1 MMMKRLLLI
10 AATVA
15 LASCASMPHHHDQNA
30 YANPF
35 YGRYLNTGSPL
46 DAQITATVNALQA
59 NPRSAS
65 LHNQL
70 GQMLLQKGFPKDA
83 EVEFERAVNADS
95 HFYPAWYNLG
105 LVRMSRG
112 DWSGSH
118 FALARTVHYKPG
130 HSAALFQL
138 GLMEEKRNHQDAAI
152 DYYAKALTINH
163 SLLDVRVNP
172 RILDSKLIDLALLK
186 AYPNAHARESMSF
199 QATPPGYVQQGL
211 EAAST
216 QPAAKDIVTP
226 APPLTDPSMQAPPPT
241 AGTPVQPAPQP
252 AKPPV

>member
-1 MMMKRLLLI
+1 MKRLLLI

-15 LASCASMPHHHDQNA
+15 LAACSSFQQHDQNP

-35 YGRYLNTGSPL
+35 YARYLNTGTQL
-46 DAQITATVNALQA
+46 DAQISSTISALQA

-65 LHNQL
+65 LHNSL

-112 DWSGSH
+112 NLAGSH
-118 FALARTVHYKPG
+118 YAFGRTVHYKPG

-138 GLMEEKRNHQDAAI
+138 GLMEEQRNHQRAAI
-152 DYYAKALTINH
+152 DYYAKAFQINH

-172 RILDSKLIDLALLK
+172 RILDSKLVDIALLK
-186 AYPNAHARESMSF
+186 AYPNEHARASMSF
-199 QATPPGYVQQGL
+199 QPTPPGYVQQGL
-211 EAAST
+211 EAPST

-226 APPLTDPSMQAPPPT
+226 APPVTDPAVQAPPP
-241 AGTPVQPAPQP
+241 APGQPVQPAPQP
-252 AKPPV
+252 AKPPL

>member
-10 AATVA
+10 AAITA
-15 LASCASMPHHHDQNA
+15 LASCASTHHHHDQNA

-35 YGRYLNTGSPL
+35 YARYLNTGSQL
-46 DAQITATVNALQA
+46 DAQISATLIALQA
-59 NPRSAS
+59 NPRSAA

-83 EVEFERAVNADS
+83 EVEFERAVNADA

-105 LVRMSRG
+105 LARMSRG
-112 DWSGSH
+112 DWTGSH
-118 FALARTVHYKPG
+118 FAFARTVHYKPG

-152 DYYAKALTINH
+152 DYYAKAFMINH

-172 RILDSKLIDLALLK
+172 RILDSKLVDLALLK
-186 AYPNAHARESMSF
+186 AYPKSHARDSMLRAARSRSAID
-199 QATPPGYVQQGL
+199 ATGRKRHRDAG
-211 EAAST
+211 
-216 QPAAKDIVTP
+216 
-226 APPLTDPSMQAPPPT
+226 T
-241 AGTPVQPAPQP
+241 AGDGSVDAGAAADAGSSGSAGAAAGETPGESVD
-252 AKPPV
+252 

>member
-10 AATVA
+10 AAITA
-15 LASCASMPHHHDQNA
+15 LASCASMHHHDENP

-35 YGRYLNTGSPL
+35 YSRYLNTGSQL

-59 NPRSAS
+59 NPRSAT
-65 LHNQL
+65 LHNEL

-83 EVEFERAVNADS
+83 EVEFERAVNADA

-112 DWSGSH
+112 DATGSH
-118 FALARTVHYKPG
+118 FAFARTVHYKPG

-138 GLMEEKRNHQDAAI
+138 GLMEEKRDHQDAAI
-152 DYYAKALTINH
+152 DYYAKAFSINH

-172 RILDSKLIDLALLK
+172 RILDSQLVDLALLK
-186 AYPNAHARESMSF
+186 AYPTEHARASMSF

-211 EAAST
+211 EAPST
-216 QPAAKDIVTP
+216 QPAAKDIVTG
-226 APPLTDPSMQAPPPT
+226 APPVTDPAMQAPPPT
-241 AGTPVQPAPQP
+241 PGTPVQPAPQP
-252 AKPPV
+252 AKPPL

>member
-10 AATVA
+10 AAITA
-15 LASCASMPHHHDQNA
+15 LASCASLHHHHDENP

-35 YGRYLNTGSPL
+35 YARYLNTGTQL
-46 DAQITATVNALQA
+46 DAQITRTINALQA

-112 DWSGSH
+112 DWSGAH
-118 FALARTVHYKPG
+118 FAFARTVHYKPG
-130 HSAALFQL
+130 HSTALFQL

-152 DYYAKALTINH
+152 DYYAKAFAINH

-186 AYPNAHARESMSF
+186 SYPKEHARESMSF

-252 AKPPV
+252 AKPPL

>member
-15 LASCASMPHHHDQNA
+15 LAACASVKHHDQNP

-35 YGRYLNTGSPL
+35 YARYLNTGTPL

-65 LHNQL
+65 LHNAL

-112 DWSGSH
+112 DSMGSH
-118 FALARTVHYKPG
+118 YAFSRTVHYKPG

-138 GLMEEKRNHQDAAI
+138 GLMEEQRNHQRAAI
-152 DYYAKALTINH
+152 DYYAKAFLINH

-172 RILDSKLIDLALLK
+172 RILDSKLVDIALLK
-186 AYPNAHARESMSF
+186 AYPNEHARESMSF
-199 QATPPGYVQQGL
+199 QPTPPGYVQQGL
-211 EAAST
+211 EAPST

-226 APPLTDPSMQAPPPT
+226 APPVTDPAVQAPPPT
-241 AGTPVQPAPQP
+241 PGQPLQPAPQP
-252 AKPPV
+252 AKPPSR

>member
-10 AATVA
+10 AAITA
-15 LASCASMPHHHDQNA
+15 LASCASMHHHHDENP

-35 YGRYLNTGSPL
+35 YARYLNTGTQL
-46 DAQITATVNALQA
+46 DAQISATVNALQA
-59 NPRSAS
+59 NPRSAT

-83 EVEFERAVNADS
+83 EVEFERAVNADA

-118 FALARTVHYKPG
+118 FAFARTVHYKPG

-138 GLMEEKRNHQDAAI
+138 GLMEEKRNHQEAAI
-152 DYYAKALTINH
+152 DYYAKAFMINH

-172 RILDSKLIDLALLK
+172 RILDSKLVDLALLK
-186 AYPNAHARESMSF
+186 AYPRDHARESMSF

-211 EAAST
+211 EAPST

-226 APPLTDPSMQAPPPT
+226 AMPVTDPSMQAPVPT
-241 AGTPVQPAPQP
+241 PGAPVQPAPQP